1 MAPGEKGGPVLM
13 KSPTYSAEFK
23 RETIQELL
31 VGEKRASQI
40 CRDRGIDVTTLRRW
54 RLEYEEKGADGW
66 TTATPGTATGEEKI
80 ASLERLIGQLTVE
93 NTILK
98 KALQQAHSLSARAT
112 PSSGH

>member
-1 MAPGEKGGPVLM
+1 MALGEKGGTVRM

-31 VGEKRASQI
+31 LGDKRASQI

-54 RLEYEEKGADGW
+54 RLEYQEKGVEGW
-66 TTATPGTATGEEKI
+66 STPRVGPAIGEEKI
-80 ASLERLIGQLTVE
+80 AGLERLIGQLTVE

-112 PSSGH
+112 PSSGP